1 MTEPDRSSDTL
12 TEEIVA
18 LGGFDGPP
26 AEFWRRLLALLGS
39 MSGAE
44 SALLLRSS
52 AATPE
57 WRLLLTWPQPSLAP
71 AQIQNW
77 FGPDLQD
84 FAARAFEAGSTT
96 GWADARPAGPRRI
109 ALRMDVSD
117 AGQRVVA
124 VLRCPPGAQSEE
136 DLLRD
141 LHVAATLPALFQ
153 KNRAARQARG
163 EADAYREVLET
174 VTAVFGR
181 DRFMAS
187 CLTFCN
193 ELANRFECDQASL
206 GFLID
211 KRYVR
216 LAAISQTAR
225 FDKKSSVVQALE
237 ALMEEAADQQQEI
250 LWPAPGGEGAFIS
263 RQSEAYARLRGL
275 SQVLA
280 VPMRLKNEV
289 VAVVCC
295 ERAAG
300 SFTPEQVRQVHLA
313 AELVAGRLMDVR
325 RLDRWLPLRWGAGVK
340 RVLAGWVGVEHTL
353 AKTAGILFAAFLLT
367 LLFGRGN
374 YRVEAPF
381 TVKADRTAELSAPIE
396 GFIGKVGYELGQ
408 PVKQG
413 QVLIE
418 FDQRALT
425 MERLAALADINRYE
439 REVEKRMAE
448 NRLADMRINQAL
460 LEQSRARLKLVDYQ
474 LEQSVI
480 RAPFDGYVV
489 EGEWQDKIDAAV
501 RQGEKLVTVTRLDSL
516 YAELEVE
523 SLDIAQLQDGMTG
536 RIAFASDPRTR
547 FAVKLTRVNPAAIP
561 RSTGPVFL
569 SRVDFQVPAQPWWRP
584 GMSGVARLDAGRR
597 PLWWIFLHR
606 TIDVLRLR
614 LWW

>member
-1 MTEPDRSSDTL
+1 MPDPDRTDTL

-26 AEFWRRLLALLGS
+26 AEFWRRMIALLGGL
-39 MSGAE
+39 SGAE

-52 AATPE
+52 TATPE

-71 AQIQNW
+71 VQIQNS

-84 FAARAFEAGSTT
+84 FASRAFEAGSTT
-96 GWADARPAGPRRI
+96 GWADARPATHGRI
-109 ALRMDVSD
+109 GLRMDVSD

-124 VLRCPPGAQSEE
+124 VLRRPAGAQTEE
-136 DLLRD
+136 EVLRD
-141 LHVAATLPALFQ
+141 LQVAATLPSLYQ

-187 CLTFCN
+187 AMTFCN
-193 ELANRFECDQASL
+193 ELAHRFECDQVSL
-206 GFLID
+206 GFMID
-211 KRYVR
+211 KRYIR

-250 LWPAPGGEGAFIS
+250 LWPAPADEGAFIS

-280 VPMRLKNEV
+280 VPMRLKNDV

-313 AELVAGRLMDVR
+313 AELVTGRLMDVR

-340 RVLAGWVGVEHTL
+340 RVLASWVGVEHTL
-353 AKTAGILFAAFLLT
+353 AKTAGILAAVALLV
-367 LLFGRGN
+367 LLLGRGN
-374 YRVEAPF
+374 FRVEAPF
-381 TVKADRTAELSAPIE
+381 TVKAERTAELSSPIE
-396 GFIGKVGYELGQ
+396 GFIAKVSYELGQ

-413 QVLIE
+413 QELIQL
-418 FDQRALT
+418 DQRALT
-425 MERLAALADINRYE
+425 MERMAALADINRYE

-448 NRLADMRINQAL
+448 NRLAEMRINQAL

-501 RQGEKLVTVTRLDSL
+501 RQGEKLVTVTRLDAL
-516 YAELEVE
+516 YAEVEVE
-523 SLDIAQLQDGMTG
+523 SLDIRHLRDDMTG
-536 RIAFASDPRTR
+536 RIAFASDPRTPYDVR
-547 FAVKLTRVNPAAIP
+547 LTRVNPAAIP

-569 SRVDFQVPAQPWWRP
+569 TRVDFQGGVQPWWRP
-584 GMSGVARLDAGRR
+584 GMSGVARLDAGRK